1 MEEWNMKSEK
11 FHVETRAFQLTEMN
25 DPTFGMAHPWWVF
38 SNDQV
43 PICLS
48 SECIM
53 TVEDKGLDIVYDA
66 AGKDLDTNHF
76 CTLNLCGPMLLRDD
90 KANQTKPHLVF
101 RGAFKDGEDWRDQDE
116 KDQWDPRVVVTFQEN
131 AWIDGK
137 SHMLFLEKVLG
148 PVNARLKQLGL
159 KGVIFQDN
167 LSSYTTED
175 VKEFFAEKMDQFCE
189 PKFIPALM
197 TFILQVID
205 RHIGKMYKYRVYLK
219 FRVEVPCCSN
229 ETYQGCSSCK

>member
-1 MEEWNMKSEK
+1 
-11 FHVETRAFQLTEMN
+11 MN

-101 RGAFKDGEDWRDQDE
+101 RGAFKDGEDWRKKILNWEGTIFWLHWAPQGGDSQNMGGTVRQD
-116 KDQWDPRVVVTFQEN
+116 
-131 AWIDGK
+131 
-137 SHMLFLEKVLG
+137 HL
-148 PVNARLKQLGL
+148 
-159 KGVIFQDN
+159 
-167 LSSYTTED
+167 
-175 VKEFFAEKMDQFCE
+175 
-189 PKFIPALM
+189 
-197 TFILQVID
+197 
-205 RHIGKMYKYRVYLK
+205 
-219 FRVEVPCCSN
+219 
-229 ETYQGCSSCK
+229 